1 MPVRGLRVQKY
12 TQNMAVFGDVDQAE
26 AHFLAPYYQFKLQ
39 QCQPD
44 FIHHPGC
51 AIDEHISLSMV
62 KWV

>member
-1 MPVRGLRVQKY
+1 
-12 TQNMAVFGDVDQAE
+12 MAVFGEVDQAE

-51 AIDEHISLSMV
+51 AIDENISLSML